1 MYNIAV
7 CDGNTADA
15 VSLAA
20 MLRGLCAEM
29 GISVSVESFRTAR
42 ALYEAFKEK
51 RYQLVFLET
60 EIGGMNGIDLA
71 RKIRFQ
77 REETDVIFVTAKEDY
92 ALAAYSVFPLG
103 YILKNVTRKKLYEPL
118 HRALRRHLRLP
129 SIFLQ
134 TPIGNEIS
142 VRIDDI
148 IYIEVFQTD
157 LTVYC
162 RHAVH
167 NCVGSLGGVLEKL
180 PEGCFYRSHRNFIV
194 NLQYVTEIG
203 RYFFVTEGGERVPV
217 AKNRYTEA
225 RSIFEEYTQN

>member
-15 VSLAA
+15 AELAHVV
-20 MLRGLCAEM
+20 RGLCNEM
-29 GISVSVESFRTAR
+29 GVSASVESFRTAR

-51 RYQLVFLET
+51 KYQLVFLET
-60 EIGGMNGIDLA
+60 EIGGVNGIDLA

-77 REETDVIFVTAKEDY
+77 EEETDVIFVTAKEDY
-92 ALAAYSVFPLG
+92 ALAAYAVFPLG
-103 YILKNVTRKKLYEPL
+103 YILKRINRKKLYEPL
-118 HRALRRHLRLP
+118 HRALRRHVRLP

-142 VRIDDI
+142 VRLDDI
-148 IYIEVFQTD
+148 MYIEVFQTD

-162 RHAVH
+162 RHGVH
-167 NCVGSLGGVLEKL
+167 NCAGSLAGVMEKL
-180 PEGCFYRSHRNFIV
+180 PQGVFYRAHRNFIV
-194 NLQYVTEIG
+194 NLQYVGEIG
-203 RYFFVTEGGERVPV
+203 RYFFVTEQGERVPI

-225 RSIFEEYTQN
+225 RAIFEKYARN

>member
-15 VSLAA
+15 VALSS
-20 MLRGLCAEM
+20 MVRGLCAEM
-29 GISVSVESFRTAR
+29 GASASVETFRTAR

-51 RYQLVFLET
+51 KYQLVFLET
-60 EIGGMNGIDLA
+60 EIGGLNGIDLA
-71 RKIRFQ
+71 RKIHFQ
-77 REETDVIFVTAKEDY
+77 QEETDFIFVTAKEDY

-103 YILKNVTRKKLYEPL
+103 YILKHVTRKKLYEPL

-142 VRIDDI
+142 VRPDDI
-148 IYIEVFQTD
+148 LYIEVFQTD

-162 RHAVH
+162 RHTVH
-167 NCVGSLGGVLEKL
+167 NCAGSLGGVLEKL
-180 PEGCFYRSHRNFIV
+180 PSGHFYRSHRNFIV
-194 NLQYVTEIG
+194 NLQAVTEIG
-203 RYFFVTEGGERVPV
+203 RYFFVTEGGEKVPI

-225 RSIFEEYTQN
+225 RAIFEKYTGI